1 MSGDEKIAK
10 STSRYLAWV
19 FHYGTFHADQNPFL
33 DRDGQVPWDQ
43 VKLGNRT
50 YFREVVKKPQLLNT
64 SFTLFKNIEEKYER
78 YSSLL
83 GRNFDYSSSRP
94 ANITQYSIE
103 LSDTAV
109 TDDYSQEI
117 LDMEKDLPDL
127 ELIAAK
133 LIVEVDLV
141 TLEAEKE
148 GLSKQDAD
156 DAFAN
161 MANMNVE
168 EL

>member
-1 MSGDEKIAK
+1 M
-10 STSRYLAWV
+10 
-19 FHYGTFHADQNPFL
+19 
-33 DRDGQVPWDQ
+33 
-43 VKLGNRT
+43 
-50 YFREVVKKPQLLNT
+50 
-64 SFTLFKNIEEKYER
+64 
-78 YSSLL
+78 

>member
-1 MSGDEKIAK
+1 
-10 STSRYLAWV
+10 
-19 FHYGTFHADQNPFL
+19 
-33 DRDGQVPWDQ
+33 
-43 VKLGNRT
+43 
-50 YFREVVKKPQLLNT
+50 
-64 SFTLFKNIEEKYER
+64 
-78 YSSLL
+78 
-83 GRNFDYSSSRP
+83 
-94 ANITQYSIE
+94 
-103 LSDTAV
+103 
-109 TDDYSQEI
+109 
-117 LDMEKDLPDL
+117 MEKDLPDL